1 MNMTSTIADSAT
13 LAKVEAAGDQRPEEW
28 ISPIGQS
35 ITESIE
41 EDERLDPEYK
51 AERERNRP
59 RRELAR
65 VLMLR
70 RIELDLSQQELADR
84 MGTSVAV
91 ISRLEKGEPELL
103 AGDLETPRPGP
114 GYAARLHLRAHRS
127 RGSRVRRKSRCR
139 PLIFIAL

>member
-1 MNMTSTIADSAT
+1 MNMTSTIAGSAN
-13 LAKVEAAGDQRPEEW
+13 LAEMAETEDQRPEEW

-41 EDERLDPEYK
+41 EEERLDPEYK

-59 RRELAR
+59 RRELSR
-65 VLMLR
+65 MLMIR

-91 ISRLEKGEPELL
+91 ISRLE
-103 AGDLETPRPGP
+103 
-114 GYAARLHLRAHRS
+114 
-127 RGSRVRRKSRCR
+127 RGSQNFSTATLQR
-139 PLIFIAL
+139 LAQALDTRLVYAFEPVDDASFEYVDRLVVVP

>member
-1 MNMTSTIADSAT
+1 MNMASTVAGSAN
-13 LAKVEAAGDQRPEEW
+13 LAPMAQTENRDTEQW

-51 AERERNRP
+51 RENERTRP

-65 VLMLR
+65 MLMIR

-91 ISRLEKGEPELL
+91 ISRLERGTQNFSPATLQRLAQALDTRLVYAFEPVDD
-103 AGDLETPRPGP
+103 AGFEYVDSFVVVP
-114 GYAARLHLRAHRS
+114 
-127 RGSRVRRKSRCR
+127 
-139 PLIFIAL
+139 

>member
-1 MNMTSTIADSAT
+1 MNMASTVAGSAN
-13 LAKVEAAGDQRPEEW
+13 LAPMAETENRDTEQW

-51 AERERNRP
+51 KENERTRP

-65 VLMLR
+65 MLMIR

-84 MGTSVAV
+84 MGTTVAV
-91 ISRLEKGEPELL
+91 ISRLERGTQNFSPATLQRLAQALDTRLVYAFEPVDDANFEYV
-103 AGDLETPRPGP
+103 DSFVVVP
-114 GYAARLHLRAHRS
+114 
-127 RGSRVRRKSRCR
+127 
-139 PLIFIAL
+139 

>member
-1 MNMTSTIADSAT
+1 MNMISTIAGSAN
-13 LAKVEAAGDQRPEEW
+13 LAEMAETEDQRPEEW

-41 EDERLDPEYK
+41 EEERLDPEYK

-65 VLMLR
+65 LLMLR
-70 RIELDLSQQELADR
+70 RVELDLSQQELADR

-91 ISRLEKGEPELL
+91 ISRLE
-103 AGDLETPRPGP
+103 
-114 GYAARLHLRAHRS
+114 
-127 RGSRVRRKSRCR
+127 RGSQNFSTATLQR
-139 PLIFIAL
+139 LAQALDTRLVYAFEPVDDASFEYVDSFVVVP